1 MHVFTGLVE
10 DVGRVVEVS
19 RRAREVYFSVAS
31 SRVCSELEIG
41 DSVSVNGACLTV
53 VSKSDQR
60 FTAAATAETLRRT
73 NLGLLT
79 VGSRVNLERALRLG
93 DRLGGHLVLG
103 HVDGLGHVSQLA
115 KEGEALLMTIT
126 PPSDL
131 LPLIVPK
138 GSITVDGVSLTVA
151 TLLPDA
157 FTVSLIPH
165 TLGVTTLQERRVGDL
180 VNLEGDIIGKY
191 VARFFALG
199 AEPVFQE
206 ESHGPPSSDISLDV
220 LRQHGFA

>member
-19 RRAREVYFSVAS
+19 RRAREVYFGVAS
-31 SRVCSELEIG
+31 PRVCIDLGIG

-79 VGSRVNLERALRLG
+79 VGSRVNLERALRVS
-93 DRLGGHLVLG
+93 DRLDGHLVLG
-103 HVDGLGHVSQLA
+103 HVDGLGRVLHLA
-115 KEGEALLMTIT
+115 EEGEAQLMTIT
-126 PPSDL
+126 PPAEL

-165 TLGVTTLQERRVGDL
+165 TLGVTTLQERRVGDA
-180 VNLEGDIIGKY
+180 VNLEGDIVGKY
-191 VARFFALG
+191 VARFFSLG
-199 AEPVFQE
+199 ARPVFQE
-206 ESHGPPSSDISLDV
+206 HSVVSESGVSLDL
-220 LRQHGFA
+220 LRQHGYA